1 MLRTLVTKQKQTI
14 MRANEIS
21 SGLCRLGRYIGD
33 ESMEGGCKALVL
45 MGALGGAAITSIAF
59 VVGGLLSNKD

>member
-1 MLRTLVTKQKQTI
+1 MK
-14 MRANEIS
+14 ANEIS

-33 ESMEGGCKALVL
+33 SSMEGGCKALVL

-59 VVGGLLSNKD
+59 IVGGLLSDKD

>member
-1 MLRTLVTKQKQTI
+1 

-21 SGLCRLGRYIGD
+21 SDLCRLGRYIGD

-59 VVGGLLSNKD
+59 IIGGALSDRDYAPR

>member
-1 MLRTLVTKQKQTI
+1 

-21 SGLCRLGRYIGD
+21 SGLCRLGRCIGD
-33 ESMEGGCKALVL
+33 ESMEGGCKALIL

-59 VVGGLLSNKD
+59 VLGGMLSDKE

>member
-1 MLRTLVTKQKQTI
+1 

-59 VVGGLLSNKD
+59 VVGGLLSEKD

>member
-1 MLRTLVTKQKQTI
+1 

-45 MGALGGAAITSIAF
+45 MGAW
-59 VVGGLLSNKD
+59 VGLPLPASPSSSEAH

>member
-1 MLRTLVTKQKQTI
+1 

-45 MGALGGAAITSIAF
+45 MGAITSIAF
-59 VVGGLLSNKD
+59 IIGGALSDRD